1 MKESKLPQAIG
12 FIIDLVFVGILWL
25 LCSLPVLTLGPAATA
40 LYYAVVKNV
49 RHDRGQLS
57 RVFFAGLKRNFRQS
71 FPMWLLYLGLL
82 ALAALDIYGYSH
94 MGLDRGRQLSALGGV
109 LLIPAV
115 LSFPWMFAYISRFDN
130 SFGGSLRFVSFL
142 CFRHIG
148 RTLLLTLE
156 LLGFLAIAWLIPYLL
171 PIIPGPF
178 ALLMSLQIEP
188 VFRTYTLD
196 QGGGKD
202 AWYNE

>member
-1 MKESKLPQAIG
+1 MKESKLRQAIG

-25 LCSLPVLTLGPAATA
+25 LCSLPVLTLGPSTSA

-71 FPMWLLYLGLL
+71 FSMWLLYLGLL

-130 SFGGSLRFVSFL
+130 SFVGSLRFVAYL
-142 CFRHIG
+142 CARHIG
-148 RTLLLTLE
+148 RTLLLM
-156 LLGFLAIAWLIPYLL
+156 LLLLSFLAIAWLIPYLL

-188 VFRTYTLD
+188 VFRTYTID
-196 QGGGKD
+196 QGEGRD
-202 AWYNE
+202 DWYNE

>member
-1 MKESKLPQAIG
+1 MKESTLRQAIG

-25 LCSLPVLTLGPAATA
+25 LCSLPVLTLGPATTA
-40 LYYAVVKNV
+40 LYYTIAKNV
-49 RHDRGQLS
+49 LHDRGELAK
-57 RVFFAGLKRNFRQS
+57 VFFTGFKRNFRQS

-82 ALAALDIYGYSH
+82 ALALLDIYGYSH
-94 MGLDRGRQLSALGGV
+94 MGLDRGRELSALGGV
-109 LLIPAV
+109 VLIPAL

-130 SFGGSLRFVSFL
+130 NLGGSLRFVAYL
-142 CFRHIG
+142 CFRHVG

-156 LLGFLAIAWLIPYLL
+156 LLGFLVIAWLIPYLL

-188 VFRTYTLD
+188 VFRDYTFD
-196 QGGGKD
+196 QGEGKD
-202 AWYNE
+202 DWYNE